1 MDVRTQNARW
11 LDLAADLVSLPSA
24 TLPHDLLLA
33 ELSATFESLASWHFQ
48 DVDGSFRFDLS
59 QPVADLA
66 GADLDVWSH
75 ANRSTHPLLFWF
87 QATLDPRPMTIE
99 RVPRRLV
106 PAGGFA
112 LVRELCSPY
121 GLERQLSIPYE
132 IGPSGSRAFV
142 LAQSG
147 EDFSADDVRL
157 ARLIQPL
164 IALISRQTA
173 VLAHVRADH
182 DDPVGLTG
190 RERAVLQLLSEG
202 HTAQG
207 IGHALFIS
215 PRTVHTHLAHVYA
228 KLGVSDRLRAVALA
242 DQFGLVR
249 RSTGAVKSE
258 ARPSQVVYEAPLDQ
272 GSWVVTGG

>member
-24 TLPHDLLLA
+24 TMPHDRLLT

-59 QPVADLA
+59 HPVPGLA

-121 GLERQLSIPYE
+121 GLERSCRSPTRSVPA
-132 IGPSGSRAFV
+132 GAGRSSSPSPVRTTRTTMSGWPGS
-142 LAQSG
+142 S
-147 EDFSADDVRL
+147 
-157 ARLIQPL
+157 
-164 IALISRQTA
+164 
-173 VLAHVRADH
+173 
-182 DDPVGLTG
+182 
-190 RERAVLQLLSEG
+190 
-202 HTAQG
+202 
-207 IGHALFIS
+207 S
-215 PRTVHTHLAHVYA
+215 P
-228 KLGVSDRLRAVALA
+228 
-242 DQFGLVR
+242 
-249 RSTGAVKSE
+249 
-258 ARPSQVVYEAPLDQ
+258 
-272 GSWVVTGG
+272 

>member
-11 LDLAADLVSLPSA
+11 LDLVADLVSLPCA
-24 TLPHDLLLA
+24 RLPHDRLLT
-33 ELSATFESLASWHFQ
+33 ELSATFESLSSWHFQ
-48 DVDGSFRFDLS
+48 DVDGSFSFDLS
-59 QPVADLA
+59 HPLPALE
-66 GADLDVWSH
+66 GADLDVWH
-75 ANRSTHPLLFWF
+75 ANRSSHPLVIWF

-112 LVRELCSPY
+112 LVHELCSPY
-121 GLERQLSIPYE
+121 GIERQLSIPYE
-132 IGPSGSRAFV
+132 IGHSGSRAFV

-147 EDFSADDVRL
+147 ADYSVDDVRL

-164 IALISRQTA
+164 IALIARQTA
-173 VLAHVRADH
+173 VLARGRTDH

-202 HTAQG
+202 LTAQG
-207 IGHALFIS
+207 IGHALVIS

-228 KLGVSDRLRAVALA
+228 KLGVSDRLRAVAVA
-242 DQFGLVR
+242 DQLGLVR
-249 RSTGAVKSE
+249 RSAGAVASE
-258 ARPSQVVYEAPLDQ
+258 ARPSQVMYDAPQ
-272 GSWVVTGG
+272 AEPAGVVTSA

>member
-11 LDLAADLVSLPSA
+11 LDLAADLVTLPSA
-24 TLPHDLLLA
+24 TLPHDRLLT

-59 QPVADLA
+59 QPVPGLA
-66 GADLDVWSH
+66 GADLDVWSR

-106 PAGGFA
+106 PEGGFA

-147 EDFSADDVRL
+147 EDYSADDVRL

-173 VLAHVRADH
+173 ILARVHTDH

-190 RERAVLQLLSEG
+190 REHAVLQLLSEG
-202 HTAQG
+202 LTAQG
-207 IGHALFIS
+207 IGHALVIS

-228 KLGVSDRLRAVALA
+228 KLGVSDRLRAVAVAEQL
-242 DQFGLVR
+242 GLVR
-249 RSTGAVKSE
+249 RSTSAAAAE
-258 ARPSQVVYEAPLDQ
+258 ARPSQVVYEAPIDR

>member
-24 TLPHDLLLA
+24 TLPHDRLLT
-33 ELSATFESLASWHFQ
+33 ELSATFESLSSWHFQ
-48 DVDGSFRFDLS
+48 DVDGSFRFDVS
-59 QPVADLA
+59 DPVPGLA
-66 GADLDVWSH
+66 GADLDVWH
-75 ANRSTHPLLFWF
+75 ANRSSHPLVIWF
-87 QATLDPRPMTIE
+87 QATLDPRPMTVE
-99 RVPRRLV
+99 RVPKHLV

-121 GLERQLSIPYE
+121 GIERQLSIPYE
-132 IGPSGSRAFV
+132 IGPNDSRAFV

-147 EDFSADDVRL
+147 EDYSDDHVRL

-173 VLAHVRADH
+173 ILARGRTDH

-202 HTAQG
+202 LTAQG
-207 IGHALFIS
+207 IGHALVIS

-228 KLGVSDRLRAVALA
+228 KLGVSDRLRAVAVAEQL
-242 DQFGLVR
+242 GLVR
-249 RSTGAVKSE
+249 RPTSAVAAE
-258 ARPSQVVYEAPLDQ
+258 ARPSQVVYEAPIGR

>member
-11 LDLAADLVSLPSA
+11 LDLAADLVTLPSA
-24 TLPHDLLLA
+24 TMPHDRLLT
-33 ELSATFESLASWHFQ
+33 ELSDTFESLASWHFQ

-59 QPVADLA
+59 HPVPGLA
-66 GADLDVWSH
+66 SADLDVWSR

-87 QATLDPRPMTIE
+87 QATIDPRPMTIE

-147 EDFSADDVRL
+147 EDYSADDVRL

-164 IALISRQTA
+164 IALISRQTTI
-173 VLAHVRADH
+173 LARVHTDH
-182 DDPVGLTG
+182 DPVGLTG

-202 HTAQG
+202 LTAQG
-207 IGHALFIS
+207 IAHALVIS

-242 DQFGLVR
+242 DQHGLVR
-249 RSTGAVKSE
+249 RSTAAGAE
-258 ARPSQVVYEAPLDQ
+258 ARPTQVVYDAPTDR
-272 GSWVVTGG
+272 GSWVVAG